1 MYLVNHAFEWT
12 RHCVP
17 RVSLWSFVDNLET
30 TGDDP
35 LDIVVS
41 LVSIQQFCD
50 QLDIQL
56 DDFSVESA
64 MEMDSDVIFIDIFID
79 YYIIIR

>member
-1 MYLVNHAFEWT
+1 
-12 RHCVP
+12 
-17 RVSLWSFVDNLET
+17 VDNLET